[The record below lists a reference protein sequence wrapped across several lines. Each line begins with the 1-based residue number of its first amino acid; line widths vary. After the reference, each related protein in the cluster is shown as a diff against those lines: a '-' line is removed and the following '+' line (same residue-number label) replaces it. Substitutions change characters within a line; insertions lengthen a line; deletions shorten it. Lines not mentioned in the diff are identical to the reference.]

1 MSINQSPKLNVLG
14 KMAIWTGIAAAVL
27 SLVLGV
33 AIIETTPHQ
42 QHPEFLWRF
51 REWPYAL
58 CGLVFLILA
67 SLAFACGLT
76 ARRMAAGKT
85 GVGLAVFGWA
95 HLAFLSVSV
104 AVPFVMLM
112 MISCRWLLDGKP
124 EGKAGP
130 PETQADRPSASEQE
144 QTRLM

>member
-1 MSINQSPKLNVLG
+1 MTIRQSPKLNVLG

-33 AIIETTPHQ
+33 TIIETTPHQ

-58 CGLVFLILA
+58 CGMLFLILA

-76 ARRMAAGKT
+76 ARRTAIGKA
-85 GVGLAVFGWA
+85 GVGLAVFGCV
-95 HLAFLSVSV
+95 HLAFLSASV
-104 AVPFVMLM
+104 GVLFLMLA
-112 MISCRWLLDGKP
+112 MISGRWLLQG
-124 EGKAGP
+124 
-130 PETQADRPSASEQE
+130 ET
-144 QTRLM
+144 